1 MKYRVV
7 INVSKSNKKAQVL
20 KAAQLTLPRRILK
33 WLFGDFTQVY
43 LLKPG
48 ETIQSVDVKE
58 IEKGEDKYE

>member
-1 MKYRVV
+1 MKHRVV
-7 INVSKSNKKAQVL
+7 INVSKSNKKSQVL

>member
-1 MKYRVV
+1 MKHRVV
-7 INVSKSNKKAQVL
+7 INVSKSNKKAQGL

>member
-1 MKYRVV
+1 MKHRVV
-7 INVSKSNKKAQVL
+7 INVSKSNKKAQAL

-58 IEKGEDKYE
+58 VEKGEDKYE

>member
-1 MKYRVV
+1 MKHRVV

-20 KAAQLTLPRRILK
+20 KATQLTLPRRILK

-48 ETIQSVDVKE
+48 KTVQSVDVKE
-58 IEKGEDKYE
+58 VEKGEDKYE

>member
-1 MKYRVV
+1 MKHRVV
-7 INVSKSNKKAQVL
+7 INVSKSNKKAPVL